1 MGGISFTIAPE
12 ILNNEDDLSKCVL
25 WSLGI
30 VIYYMY
36 FKEYLYEGKNE
47 FLLFHDIKSEKK
59 LKPIDNKELNDLINK
74 LLIIDAK
81 ER

>member
-1 MGGISFTIAPE
+1 MGGISLTIAPE
-12 ILNNEDDLSKCVL
+12 IFNNEDDLSKCVL